1 VFKVIFMECSLST
14 LTNVEESIGKLL
26 TALWQETEKFVISN
40 RISDRSRLP
49 SEVYNMPT
57 HNELSES

>member
-1 VFKVIFMECSLST
+1 MECSLST

-49 SEVYNMPT
+49 SEVYNVPS
-57 HNELSES
+57 HNELYES